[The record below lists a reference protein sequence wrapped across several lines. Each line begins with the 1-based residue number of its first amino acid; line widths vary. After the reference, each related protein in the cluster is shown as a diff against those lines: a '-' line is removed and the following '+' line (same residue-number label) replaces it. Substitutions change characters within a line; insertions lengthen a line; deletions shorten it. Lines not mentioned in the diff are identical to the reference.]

1 MTRITS
7 ILLTVTLLA
16 AVSAGGLG
24 ARAQNPK
31 ADPKNGAQ
39 ARKESAARL
48 HPQARIGS
56 TPERKAAWERLTP
69 AERRGAEERFKQIFE
84 GAAEKARKE
93 RGAGADET
101 TDATAVVSD
110 GDGNRRTVKA
120 KAGRKSG
127 SLKPAAGA
135 QAGDLSAPARDR
147 GVAFVKASA
156 RTTAR
161 PALAARPAPP
171 APQSGC
177 WKNIE
182 PFVRDFYLGG
192 LARQPS
198 PYELNYW
205 VSRLTYSQ
213 AQGMEQLWVDGREL
227 GSAVFRSAEYAA
239 RGRSDVDF
247 VHDLYQGYLQRGPD
261 QNGWDA
267 WVNALQTNSRDVVID
282 GFAFS
287 TEFWVLK
294 IQGLCNAA
302 SADSDGDTLPD
313 LFETRVAD
321 GFTPA
326 YHVSAGDPDHFST
339 FLDQENQVV
348 AQRFGQNAISHYRV
362 VPQGFTHETGT
373 GQMVSVLRV
382 DYLTLL
388 DHDSGLVNGFFCQ
401 GIGSFGIPL
410 GGTGAHPIDNERAAV
425 LLAAPVSDYSYN
437 LDPSAYRAYT
447 YLAVAHEDVPVV
459 EQRTYLSFSPPLP
472 YNAHIHLW
480 LSLSKH
486 GTYFDDPDYL
496 PLIPWYIRWSV
507 YDEIDWLYYNYYIS
521 DYEYFS
527 LLFQADTLFYTC
539 IVERF
544 HEQGWQYAFLR
555 INVGEPDAHM
565 NGARFINAGA
575 LEQKLLKPFFF

>member
-7 ILLTVTLLA
+7 ILLTVTLLV

-24 ARAQNPK
+24 ARAQDPK

-39 ARKESAARL
+39 ARKESSAAKL

-69 AERRGAEERFKQIFE
+69 AERRGVEDRFKQIFE
-84 GAAEKARKE
+84 GAAAKARKE

-110 GDGNRRTVKA
+110 EAGNRRTLKA

-127 SLKPAAGA
+127 SLKLAAGA
-135 QAGDLSAPARDR
+135 QAGDTRAPARDR
-147 GVAFVKASA
+147 GVTFVKASA

-161 PALAARPAPP
+161 PALAARPAPL

-205 VSRLTYSQ
+205 VSRLTYTQ
-213 AQGMEQLWVDGREL
+213 AEGMEQLWVAGREL

-247 VHDLYQGYLQRGPD
+247 VYDLYRGYLQRDPE
-261 QNGWDA
+261 QSGWDA
-267 WVNALQTNSRDVVID
+267 WVNALQSNSRDVVID

-287 TEFWVLK
+287 TEFWELK
-294 IQGLCNAA
+294 IKGLCNAA
-302 SADSDGDTLPD
+302 STDSDFDGLPD

-326 YHVSAGDPDHFST
+326 YHVSAGDPDHFAL
-339 FLDQENQVV
+339 FADQLNQVV
-348 AQRFGQNAISHYRV
+348 VQTFGQNAISHYRV
-362 VPQGFTHETGT
+362 VPQGFTHDTGT

-410 GGTGAHPIDNERAAV
+410 GGTGSHPIDNERAAV
-425 LLAAPVSDYSYN
+425 LLAAPVSDYTYN
-437 LDPSAYRAYT
+437 L
-447 YLAVAHEDVPVV
+447 
-459 EQRTYLSFSPPLP
+459 
-472 YNAHIHLW
+472 
-480 LSLSKH
+480 
-486 GTYFDDPDYL
+486 
-496 PLIPWYIRWSV
+496 
-507 YDEIDWLYYNYYIS
+507 
-521 DYEYFS
+521 
-527 LLFQADTLFYTC
+527 
-539 IVERF
+539 
-544 HEQGWQYAFLR
+544 
-555 INVGEPDAHM
+555 
-565 NGARFINAGA
+565 
-575 LEQKLLKPFFF
+575 